1 MEPQS
6 ISEKLM
12 LSTILINTAQGRGTG
27 FFYHF
32 IYDNNVC
39 VPVIITNKHV
49 VNHKK
54 IERVSF
60 HVHLKE
66 NSNVVIGTTII
77 ELEVEW
83 FQHSD
88 KDLCFCFANPLI
100 EKLKSE
106 GKNIFY
112 VPIDDSLIYDE
123 ERLKE
128 LSAVEDVLMV
138 GYPIGMSDE
147 VNHYPIFRRGI
158 TASHP
163 AIDFNQKGI
172 GLIDIACF
180 PGSSGSPIFIINEGS
195 YSDKKG
201 TVYISSRMVFLGILY
216 AGPIYNTQ
224 GRIDI
229 TEIPTS
235 QIATTTPVMV
245 NLGYYIKAKELLEF
259 KNFIGKII
267 NIKNLVDNSKNN
279 IQDNNKDTAIV

>member
-6 ISEKLM
+6 LSEQLM

-32 IYDNNVC
+32 VYDNNIV

-49 VNHKK
+49 VNYKK
-54 IERVSF
+54 IEKVSF
-60 HVHLKE
+60 AVHLKDD
-66 NSNVVIGTTII
+66 SNVVTGSTVI

-83 FQHSD
+83 IQHSN
-88 KDLCFCFANPLI
+88 KDLCFCFANPII
-100 EKLKSE
+100 EALKAQ

-112 VPIDDSLIYDE
+112 IAIDDSLIYDE
-123 ERLKE
+123 EKLQK

-147 VNHYPIFRRGI
+147 INHYPIFRRGI

-172 GLIDIACF
+172 GLVDIACF

-201 TVYISSRMVFLGILY
+201 TVNIASRAIFLGVLY
-216 AGPIYNTQ
+216 AGPTFNAEGKIN
-224 GRIDI
+224 I

-235 QIATTTPVMV
+235 QIGITTPVMV
-245 NLGYYIKAKELLEF
+245 NLGYYIKATELVEF
-259 KNFIGKII
+259 RNFIESMFKLKG
-267 NIKNLVDNSKNN
+267 L
-279 IQDNNKDTAIV
+279 IQNFKDSNDVQNTETA

>member
-6 ISEKLM
+6 LSEQLM
-12 LSTILINTAQGRGTG
+12 LSTILINTEQGRGTG

-32 IYDNNVC
+32 VYDNNVV

-49 VNHKK
+49 VNYKRTEK
-54 IERVSF
+54 VSF
-60 HVHLKE
+60 AVHLKD
-66 NSNVVIGTTII
+66 NSNIVIGTTTI

-83 FQHSD
+83 IQHSN
-88 KDLCFCFANPLI
+88 KDLCFCFANPII
-100 EKLKSE
+100 EALKSQ

-112 VPIDDSLIYDE
+112 IAIDDSLIYDMTK
-123 ERLKE
+123 LKK

-147 VNHYPIFRRGI
+147 INHYPIFRRGI

-172 GLIDIACF
+172 GLVDMACF

-195 YSDKKG
+195 YSDKNG
-201 TVYISSRMVFLGILY
+201 TVNIASRAIFLGVLY
-216 AGPIYNTQ
+216 AGPTFNAQ
-224 GRIDI
+224 GKINV

-235 QIATTTPVMV
+235 QIGITTPVMV
-245 NLGYYIKAKELLEF
+245 NLGYYIKANELAEFRNFIEAMLKLKGLTQNFKELKDD
-259 KNFIGKII
+259 KNTE
-267 NIKNLVDNSKNN
+267 
-279 IQDNNKDTAIV
+279 TA

>member
-6 ISEKLM
+6 LSEQLM
-12 LSTILINTAQGRGTG
+12 LSTILINTKQGRGTG

-32 IYDNNVC
+32 VYDNNVV

-49 VNHKK
+49 VNYKR

-66 NSNVVIGTTII
+66 HSNIVKESKII
-77 ELEVEW
+77 ELETEW
-83 FQHSD
+83 FQHSN

-100 EKLKSE
+100 EKLKLE

-112 VPIDDSLIYDE
+112 IPIDDNLIYNE
-123 ERLKE
+123 EKLKE

-138 GYPIGMSDE
+138 GYPIGISDE
-147 VNHYPIFRRGI
+147 INHYPIFRRGI

-163 AIDFNQKGI
+163 AIDFNKKGI
-172 GLIDIACF
+172 GLVDIACF

-201 TVYISSRMVFLGILY
+201 NVYIANRAIFLGVLY
-216 AGPIYNTQ
+216 AGPTFNAQ
-224 GRIDI
+224 GQINI
-229 TEIPTS
+229 MEIPTS
-235 QIATTTPVMV
+235 QIGITTPVMV
-245 NLGYYIKAKELLEF
+245 NLGYYIKATELVEF
-259 KNFIGKII
+259 RDFIEAMLKL
-267 NIKNLVDNSKNN
+267 KDLTQNSKES
-279 IQDNNKDTAIV
+279 KDDKNTETA